1 VVAYRSEFLHLW
13 VVAATVGVAVDP
25 QPIIEALHD
34 LEREAL
40 NLPAGVIPPPGIALP
55 VEVQHTLAGLQFLR
69 DTLWEAHADFA
80 GLLSHGGRVWAVR
93 SGLEVTLE
101 QLTGAPARWRWHEWE
116 GGSLLAWTEL
126 GAAEVWGAEILHA
139 GGALYAHYR
148 PPLQTVPHV
157 PATDAD
163 AFAAAAA
170 LAAALAQAKPQS
182 SPPPSPPQLHLHA
195 DAHAPAHAPAHAGPG
210 PLAPA
215 SSPALEGE
223 SRHARRRRRRREA
236 AERAQVPEAAWRVVG
251 PAPVAASPDIPSPD
265 IASLEVAPPNT
276 APPDVAPAV
285 VPPQLTVLRSP
296 MPVEAAAELPQAPR
310 VVPIR
315 ITTPRPAPAPARP
328 APRVHA
334 AAPRP
339 AVRAPRLPR
348 LPRLP
353 GLPGLERI
361 PRGALISTL
370 VAVILAGLIAAGIMA
385 RKPIT
390 ALVVGRYTLDLATSP
405 VGARVSV
412 DGKAEAGR
420 TPIALVLVPGPHRI
434 DVNYG
439 EYANA
444 SFDVDGSRGDHVH
457 RDFAWAGSL
466 GVASADSS
474 VRLAVTLDGKALGHA
489 PLWRDSIPVGRH
501 RLGFSAPGV
510 RSWEEEVQVK
520 AGQSARVSAVP
531 VKVPNYGLVTA
542 RAELVSSDGV
552 EDLDGI
558 PVFVDGTRVGV
569 TPTDLKLTPGPHSI
583 RIARAEGAPSIHLID
598 VQPGGRFFASAEF
611 GRPADPMVAFDSPT
625 KVSRA
630 APPTLTIRLDADLP
644 LPVRQ
649 ASLYLRP
656 EGGSGVEPF
665 GRLPVTWT
673 SGAGRAQGTIVFP
686 VDRLATAHAL
696 TYYVEIETREGEE
709 YFSELHTI
717 PVVP

>member
-1 VVAYRSEFLHLW
+1 MIASRPHSDRLALTGRAGQGVVAYRSEFLHLW
-13 VVAATVGVAVDP
+13 VVAATAGVDVDP

-40 NLPAGVIPPPGIALP
+40 NLPAGVIPPPAIALP

-126 GAAEVWGAEILHA
+126 GAAEVWGAEILYA

-148 PPLQTVPHV
+148 PPLSTVPHV

-170 LAAALAQAKPQS
+170 LAAAIAQATTHS
-182 SPPPSPPQLHLHA
+182 HSHA
-195 DAHAPAHAPAHAGPG
+195 DAHAHPGPG
-210 PLAPA
+210 LLTPGSP
-215 SSPALEGE
+215 PALEGE

-236 AERAQVPEAAWRVVG
+236 AERAEVPGATLRLIG
-251 PAPVAASPDIPSPD
+251 PAPVPASPDLASTDIASPDLSTQEIASPDITSPD
-265 IASLEVAPPNT
+265 AAPQDS
-276 APPDVAPAV
+276 APLDEAPAV
-285 VPPQLTVLRSP
+285 IPPRLTVVRSP
-296 MPVEAAAELPQAPR
+296 APLEVEVELPPAPR

-328 APRVHA
+328 APRMHA
-334 AAPRP
+334 ASPRP
-339 AVRAPRLPR
+339 ALRSPRLPG
-348 LPRLP
+348 LQGLP
-353 GLPGLERI
+353 GLPGLKRI
-361 PRGALISTL
+361 PRGAMISAL
-370 VAVILAGLIAAGIMA
+370 VAVILVGLIAAGVMA
-385 RKPIT
+385 RKPIA
-390 ALVVGRYTLDLATSP
+390 ALVVGRYTLDLETSP
-405 VGARVSV
+405 AGARVSV

-434 DVNYG
+434 DVSYG

-474 VRLAVTLDGKALGHA
+474 VRLAVTLDGKDLGHA

-558 PVFVDGTRVGV
+558 PVFVDGTRAGV

-583 RIARAEGAPSIHLID
+583 RD
-598 VQPGGRFFASAEF
+598 
-611 GRPADPMVAFDSPT
+611 RPR
-625 KVSRA
+625 RA
-630 APPTLTIRLDADLP
+630 APPRST
-644 LPVRQ
+644 
-649 ASLYLRP
+649 
-656 EGGSGVEPF
+656 
-665 GRLPVTWT
+665 
-673 SGAGRAQGTIVFP
+673 
-686 VDRLATAHAL
+686 
-696 TYYVEIETREGEE
+696 
-709 YFSELHTI
+709 
-717 PVVP
+717 